1 MIKGFKSYKNESKTD
16 PLSEHCNVVVGR
28 NGSGKSNFFTA
39 VRFVLG
45 DVLSTTHR
53 DERAKL
59 IHEGSGSSVMSAYV
73 EIVLDN
79 SDKRIPH
86 YGQEVVIRRT
96 IGLKKDDF
104 SIDRKHADKSEIRAL
119 LESAGFSR
127 TNPYYIVPQ
136 GKVVDLTN
144 AKDSQ
149 RLGLLK
155 DVAGTQTYEDR
166 RKKSLEMM
174 QETLY
179 KQQRIDEN
187 LNFIEER
194 LQELEDEKR
203 ELKDY
208 QEKDKEKRCID
219 YTIQQN
225 EISELESKY
234 ESFEDEN
241 INYSEHIQQMFNE
254 RDVREDQY
262 RKLDAELMKIKEQI
276 EIVEVDKSQA
286 NKDLE
291 QYIQK
296 FTQLKMEVDESEG
309 KASDNQKSKERRA
322 NDLNDIESAIASQ
335 TSQLEGISPQ
345 YDELKAKEDD
355 LKSKYS
361 SASSRLEHLRLK
373 QGRGSSFK
381 SKKEY
386 EKWINN
392 EIDSLK
398 TTLKER
404 DEAVASTKSE
414 LEQVQQE
421 EAKLK
426 SEISELRDKSTNERT
441 SYREIRQQHV
451 QAKDKVAEL
460 QDQRRSLWRDESRK
474 EIQLNNSKDM
484 VKKFERQLYHT
495 MDRATSTGLE
505 NIKKIVEDQNIEGV
519 YGTLAELIS
528 FDEKYKLAMEITAG
542 ASLFHI
548 VVDTDETATK
558 LLQQLNKTSG
568 RATFIPLNRINP
580 TRPEY
585 PQNEDEVVPLMNY
598 IKCDSRFT
606 KAVEQV
612 FGKTVLAINL
622 DTARNVEHT
631 TKLNAITLLG
641 DKIDKGGTVTGGY
654 HDSRKSRIDATRN
667 VQTARDELSEAERE
681 MKELQ
686 SKLNNIRQEINKVGD
701 DEARLSAQ
709 IIKAD
714 TELSSLNSSL
724 SSSEDQLRQLQTS
737 IEELKQ
743 GIASSTS
750 LRQDVANKLES
761 YKKDLA
767 AGFSNTLTEEE
778 TLELE
783 HLQSSVAESKKS
795 ISETMNKRIEL
806 EEQKK
811 SIESELSE
819 NLYPRRQ
826 RLLTESDEF
835 EDDNYDDT
843 RISSLRAQIDRYGS
857 LVEETREKLKN
868 LEAEEE
874 RLSDETLRL
883 NDGMN
888 KLSDEMKQAETAAKE
903 SQKKLSE
910 LSAKR
915 GELKKRKQECES
927 KMRGLGTLVLSS
939 YEYYKD
945 RPTSQL
951 LKKSA
956 ELGEELK
963 KFSHVNKKAL
973 EQHSNFTRQREDL
986 TERRDELY
994 ESERSIK
1001 ELIENLDQRKDEAI
1015 DRTFKQVAKYFS
1027 EVFQKIVPA
1036 GTGRLVMLRKTDA
1049 DAAAPST
1056 QQEDSQLR
1064 VSDDEDDDPAVAMAA
1079 RRARDATSRVENY
1092 IGVSIRV
1099 SFNSKRDEQQRLEQ
1113 LSGGQKSLCALALIF
1128 AIQKSDPAPFYL
1140 LDEVDANL
1148 DTQYR
1153 TAVAEMIKELS
1164 SDGQFVCTTFRPELL
1179 SVADKFFGV
1188 TFNNKMS
1195 SIDTITQDDALR
1207 FVQESQAH

>member
-1 MIKGFKSYKNESKTD
+1 M
-16 PLSEHCNVVVGR
+16 SEHCNVVVGR

-79 SDKRIPH
+79 SDGRIPH
-86 YGQEVVIRRT
+86 HGQEVVIRRT

-104 SIDRKHADKSEIRAL
+104 SIDRKHANKTEVRDL

-127 TNPYYIVPQ
+127 NNPYYIVPQ

-149 RLGLLK
+149 RLDLLK
-155 DVAGTQTYEDR
+155 TVAGTQTYEDR

-174 QETLY
+174 QETLF

-219 YTIQQN
+219 YAIQQN
-225 EISELESKY
+225 EIAELESKY
-234 ESFEDEN
+234 ESFEDDN
-241 INYSEHIQQMFNE
+241 IGLSEHIQHCFNE

-262 RKLDAELMKIKEQI
+262 RKLDADLMKIKEQI
-276 EIVEVDKSQA
+276 EIVELDKNQA

-291 QYIQK
+291 QSIQK
-296 FTQLKMEVDESEG
+296 STQLKMEIDEIEG
-309 KASDNQKSKERRA
+309 KTAEDQRSKERRA
-322 NDLNDIESAIASQ
+322 NDLKDIESEIASQ
-335 TSQLEGISPQ
+335 SARLEEITPKYQELKSKE
-345 YDELKAKEDD
+345 DELKNKHN
-355 LKSKYS
+355 

-373 QGRGSSFK
+373 QGRGSAFK
-381 SKKEY
+381 NKKEY
-386 EKWINN
+386 EAWINN
-392 EIDSLK
+392 EIKSLK
-398 TTLKER
+398 TTLKGR
-404 DEAVASTKSE
+404 DEVIASTEGE
-414 LEQVQQE
+414 LADVEQQKANME
-421 EAKLK
+421 
-426 SEISELRDKSTNERT
+426 SEISQLREKSSNARQNYRELRQKHTE
-441 SYREIRQQHV
+441 
-451 QAKDKVAEL
+451 AKDKVAEL

-474 EIQLNNSKDM
+474 EIQLNNAKDM
-484 VKKFERQLYHT
+484 VKKFERQLYQT

-505 NIKKIVEDQNIEGV
+505 NVKRIVEAQKIEGV

-528 FDEKYKLAMEITAG
+528 FDDKYKLAMEVTAG

-548 VVDTDETATK
+548 VVDTDETASK
-558 LLQQLNKTSG
+558 ILHQLNKTSG
-568 RATFIPLNRINP
+568 RATFVPLNRINP
-580 TRPEY
+580 KRPNY
-585 PQNEDEVVPLMNY
+585 PDNEEEVVPLVNY
-598 IKCDSRFT
+598 IKCDQRFN

-612 FGKTVLAINL
+612 FGKTVLCINL
-622 DTARNVEHT
+622 DTCRNVEHT

-654 HDSRKSRIDATRN
+654 HDTRKSRIDATRN
-667 VQTARDELSEAERE
+667 VQQARTEFVEAEKE
-681 MKELQ
+681 MKQLQ
-686 SKLNNIRQEINKVGD
+686 QDLTKVAQEINKIGD
-701 DEARLSAQ
+701 EEARYSAQ
-709 IIKAD
+709 LIKAD
-714 TELSSLNSSL
+714 TELSSINNTVT
-724 SSSEDQLRQLQTS
+724 SSESQLRQLQNS
-737 IEELKQ
+737 VEELNNSL
-743 GIASSTS
+743 ASSAT
-750 LRQDVANKLES
+750 LRQEVANKLES
-761 YKKDLA
+761 YEKDLA
-767 AGFSNTLTEEE
+767 AGYSNTLSDDE

-783 HLQSSVAESKKS
+783 HLQSSVPEAKKE
-795 ISETMNKRIEL
+795 ISGIMEQRVAL
-806 EEQKK
+806 EEEKR
-811 SIESELSE
+811 SIENELSE
-819 NLYPRRQ
+819 NLHPRQQ
-826 RLLTESDEF
+826 RLLTESDEL

-843 RISSLRAQIDRYGS
+843 RISSLRSHFDRYDGA
-857 LVEETREKLKN
+857 VQEAREKLKS
-868 LEAEEE
+868 LENEEE

-883 NDGMN
+883 NEDMN
-888 KLSDEMKQAETAAKE
+888 RLSDEMKQAENAAKN

-927 KMRGLGTLVLSS
+927 KMRSLGTLVLSS

-945 RPTSQL
+945 QPTSSL
-951 LKKSA
+951 LKKSS

-986 TERRDELY
+986 SARRDELHN
-994 ESERSIK
+994 SEESIK
-1001 ELIENLDQRKDEAI
+1001 DLIQNLDQRKDEAI

-1036 GTGRLVMLRKTDA
+1036 GTGKLIMLRKTDA

-1056 QQEDSQLR
+1056 QAQG
-1064 VSDDEDDDPAVAMAA
+1064 VDEDDD
-1079 RRARDATSRVENY
+1079 DEDNENQEDTHSRVENY
-1092 IGVSIRV
+1092 VGVSIRV

-1128 AIQKSDPAPFYL
+1128 AIQKCDPAPFYL

-1164 SDGQFVCTTFRPELL
+1164 ADGQFVCTTFRPELL
-1179 SVADKFFGV
+1179 SVADKFYGV

-1195 SIDTITQDDALR
+1195 SIDTISREDALR
-1207 FVQESQAH
+1207 FVEESQAH